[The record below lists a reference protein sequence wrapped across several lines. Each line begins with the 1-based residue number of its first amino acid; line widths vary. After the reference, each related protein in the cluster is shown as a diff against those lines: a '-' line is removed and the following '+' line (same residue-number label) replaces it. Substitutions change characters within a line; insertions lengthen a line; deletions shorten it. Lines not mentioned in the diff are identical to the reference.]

1 MKSKKTPNIFSQRL
15 QTARTKVGIT
25 WRDLSNKVKI
35 SEATL
40 YNYIDGRSPNS
51 DILVRLS
58 IELRVS
64 TDYLLGLS
72 DEPGPAA
79 EPESPPELT
88 VDDHLDRVVSQ
99 ILGPDIS
106 PDLNEEMQHRLK
118 SVLLRERKELRHRNF
133 LRNFESL
140 VELAL
145 DAAVDRNDQTE
156 AQKLQQQELVR
167 RNRRRRKL
175 NRFEVQQFL
184 YDYGLIK
191 TKTDAVLH
199 RIENEIM
206 KKRDMVTLGELEDYI
221 REECENQLWL
231 ENNPSGAQSAG

>member
-1 MKSKKTPNIFSQRL
+1 MKKNENKFSVNL
-15 QTARTKVGIT
+15 KS
-25 WRDLSNKVKI
+25 LKI
-35 SEATL
+35 SKNLTWAEMAFSL
-40 YNYIDGRSPNS
+40 DIKESAILNYAKGRIPNADKLLRLAEIFDVTIDWLLGRS
-51 DILVRLS
+51 D
-58 IELRVS
+58 
-64 TDYLLGLS
+64 D
-72 DEPGPAA
+72 PGSAL
-79 EPESPPELT
+79 ESKSPPELT
-88 VDDHLDRVVSQ
+88 ADEHLDRAVSQ
-99 ILGPDIS
+99 ILGADI
-106 PDLNEEMQHRLK
+106 PADQKDEMKLQLK
-118 SVLLRERKELRHRNF
+118 ALLLRERKELRHRNF